1 LFMNILAL
9 DLGSKLGFAI
19 YSNDSIESGTK
30 KLSRKTFGSRFSEFR
45 AWLMKIITKNQI
57 DIVYFERV
65 YRHNG
70 TEAAHVFGGFM
81 YILASVCDE
90 LHIRCEG
97 VSVGTIKKYI
107 SEKGNASKVDV
118 IDAVKRHG
126 FDPIDDN
133 EADALSVL
141 FFGLQVLGE
150 LHDKKSLRVLPSPD
164 NQRVSAPQHFA
175 SVRKI
180 SEVDRKVASDDD
192 FAVLADSK
200 SLNSSEVIDN
210 D

>member
-1 LFMNILAL
+1 MNILAL

-45 AWLMKIITKNQI
+45 CWLMKIITQNQI

-70 TEAAHVFGGFM
+70 TEAAHIFGGFM

-107 SEKGNASKVDV
+107 SGKGNASKVDV

-141 FFGLQVLGE
+141 FFGLQVLGK
-150 LHDKKSLRVLPSPD
+150 LRNKKSLRVLPSSD
-164 NQRVSAPQHFA
+164 NQRFFRPRHFA
-175 SVRKI
+175 S
-180 SEVDRKVASDDD
+180 DRTFSMDDRQNAE
-192 FAVLADSK
+192 FSRFVQPVNSK
-200 SLNSSEVIDN
+200 PLDAFEVIDN